1 MLLHNFYR
9 YFVKFSLFRYLIYI
23 YRIIYKMEQFPFL
36 IKAFFATSVT
46 RISNHKYFFTHIFI
60 LYTHFQRNNNR
71 FNLSFESSVELL
83 KNLVESSFTYT
94 NMMMDRV
101 WIVNVL
107 IKLLSLYR
115 RLLSLFLAINNIQ
128 NRATTTSQN
137 CYFRFDSPLYK
148 ISSLDEN
155 IMWRKIWRKERKRKI
170 AQKNGSERLKFSRG
184 RVAYEKFISKIFLY
198 NPCVDRLFVTG
209 HV

>member
-9 YFVKFSLFRYLIYI
+9 YFVKFSLFRYLTYI
-23 YRIIYKMEQFPFL
+23 YRIIYNMAQFPFFNKHFL
-36 IKAFFATSVT
+36 LHLS
-46 RISNHKYFFTHIFI
+46 RGYFESQIFTHIFI

-94 NMMMDRV
+94 NMTMDRV

-170 AQKNGSERLKFSRG
+170 ARKNGSERLKFSRG